1 MLLKLS
7 EVNWEKKTSPLRGI
21 AETPTPTDLPIVTSN
36 EVRNE
41 MKLYEEALSCAQ
53 EAEEEL
59 WTIFFLL
66 RKKWIKG
73 RGFTPD
79 CG

>member
-1 MLLKLS
+1 MSLRPQRVVLHRHEEAWMLLKLS
-7 EVNWEKKTSPLRGI
+7 EVKLRKKHIPVAGN
-21 AETPTPTDLPIVTSN
+21 AETPTDRLVLTSN

-59 WTIFFLL
+59 
-66 RKKWIKG
+66 
-73 RGFTPD
+73 
-79 CG
+79 